1 MNIKNAKIDA
11 YATCGK
17 TAIVKGVRI
26 KYKYADG
33 KRTNE
38 QDGYTVTC
46 VLPERDYEELAVSVP
61 TLSAELEQCTGNPVV
76 QFDGPT
82 MSIYGRPDDLRIAAK
97 ASAVRIVDGKT
108 KT

>member
-1 MNIKNAKIDA
+1 M
-11 YATCGK
+11 
-17 TAIVKGVRI
+17 
-26 KYKYADG
+26 
-33 KRTNE
+33 
-38 QDGYTVTC
+38 
-46 VLPERDYEELAVSVP
+46 SVP

-76 QFDGPT
+76 QFDGLT